1 MCGINVVYLLSPTLI
16 HIIMKNIRKL
26 NKIVKKVFKNET
38 FEIETSQFS
47 GTVRISGLSYND
59 DKLIYD
65 NDGDIFFCT
74 VNIEIVDIKKNI
86 WSGRRYWSPQLMSRR
101 RNESIRRYF
110 NFNSDENGLIP
121 LMKLVGIQNCTIG
134 KITYKK

>member
-1 MCGINVVYLLSPTLI
+1 
-16 HIIMKNIRKL
+16 MKDIRKL
-26 NKIVKKVFKNET
+26 NKIVKKVFKNKT
-38 FEIETSQFS
+38 FEIETPQFS

-59 DKLIYD
+59 DEVYYD
-65 NDGDIFFCT
+65 HDGYIFFCT
-74 VNIEIVDIKKNI
+74 VNLEIVNIKKNI

-101 RNESIRRYF
+101 RNQSIRRYF
-110 NFNSDENGLIP
+110 SFNSDKSGLIP